1 MSNSADKITEFHNLI
16 FELSIKFINLP
27 LKQVNSSIQYSL
39 GLLAEFFNADR
50 AYIFDY
56 DFNLETASNTYEWC
70 AEGIVPQID
79 ELQAEPMENFPQW
92 LSAHL
97 DKKPFIIDD
106 LECFP
111 ASPLKDVL
119 QPQGIKSLIAYP
131 LYDQE
136 QCIGFVGLDSV
147 KTLTHYGELE
157 IKLLALFSEL
167 IVGLKKRQQAEDSLL
182 QAMIVFEQAYEG
194 ILITDQQG
202 QIQNVNSSF
211 VEMSGLTKDMLL
223 NRPFYTLDWSV
234 DREMEKAVVW
244 TALKNIGYWTGELKK
259 QRQDKSEFIVRV
271 NISNVKNA
279 EGNIEHF
286 VLVFAE
292 QGEIN
297 ANAERARLSSHYDSL
312 TQLPNRLIL
321 TEQLGKAMLE
331 TSQKSQLIGLVF
343 LDLDN
348 FKQINDQF
356 SHEIGNQLL
365 IELAKR
371 FRQRLKPNDFI
382 ARIGGDE
389 FAIIIDKADS
399 QNQITQSLENIQ
411 GLMNEP
417 FIIDSHLIHT
427 SASIGVAHFP
437 QDDDLDPDQLIRQAD
452 QAMFQAKQAG
462 KNRIKHFD
470 MNLDKSIRGR
480 YQNIARIRSALTNQ
494 EFELYYQPKVNM
506 RTGLVESLE
515 ALIRWNQPNQG
526 LLRPYQFL
534 PEIEGHYLSV
544 ELGEWVIETALQQ
557 IEQLD
562 RMGFSLGISVNIDG
576 LQLEQADFV
585 EKLKQALQR
594 HPSIKPSL
602 LEIEILESA
611 ALDDIEKVSS
621 VIKAC
626 RALGIRVSLD
636 DFGTGYSSL
645 TYLKQLK
652 ANALKIDQSFVRDM
666 LTDPEDLAILEGV
679 IGLANAFQLQVIAE
693 GVESA
698 EHMAI
703 LMRLGCNIAQ
713 GYAISR
719 PLAAHKL
726 IDWIQQ
732 WQTQHPPKKIAVIRA
747 DKLPILYAL
756 VEHHAWVKR
765 LKQYLQDV
773 TLDQPPL
780 DIHQCQFGHWLDQ
793 NKAFFNQPV
802 LIEEIDR
809 LHRDVHQLANEF
821 LLLKQADELHQV
833 LMRFHEMEALRD
845 QLTLKLNALID
856 L

>member
-1 MSNSADKITEFHNLI
+1 MKNALDKITDFHNLI

-27 LKQVNSSIQYSL
+27 LKQVNSSIHYSL

-50 AYIFDY
+50 AYIFNY
-56 DFNLETASNTYEWC
+56 DFNLDLTSNTYEWC
-70 AEGIVPQID
+70 APGILPQID
-79 ELQAEPMENFPQW
+79 ELQSQPMENFPEW

-97 DKKPFIIDD
+97 AKKPFIIDD
-106 LECFP
+106 LETFP

-131 LYDQE
+131 IYDQE

-147 KTLTHYGELE
+147 KNITHYGELE

-167 IVGLKKRQQAEDSLL
+167 IVGLKKRQQTEDSLL

-194 ILITDQQG
+194 ILITDEQG
-202 QIQNVNSSF
+202 YIQNVNASF
-211 VEMSGLTKDMLL
+211 VEMSGIAKENLL
-223 NRPFYTLDWSV
+223 EKPFYALDWSV
-234 DREMEKAVVW
+234 DSEMEKAVVW
-244 TALKNIGYWTGELKK
+244 NALKNMGYWTGELKK
-259 QRQDKSEFIVRV
+259 QRHDQSEFIVRV
-271 NISNVKNA
+271 NISNVKNTDGA
-279 EGNIEHF
+279 IEHF
-286 VLVFAE
+286 VMVFAE

-297 ANAERARLSSHYDSL
+297 RHSERARLSSHYDSL

-331 TSQKSQLIGLVF
+331 TSQKSQLLGLVF
-343 LDLDN
+343 FDVDN
-348 FKQINDQF
+348 FKQINDTY
-356 SHEIGNQLL
+356 SHEKGNQLL

-371 FRQRLKPNDFI
+371 LRAHLRMTDFI

-399 QNQITQSLENIQ
+399 QTQINLTVDKLLN
-411 GLMNEP
+411 LVNEP
-417 FIIDSHLIHT
+417 FCLNQDTFHIT
-427 SASIGVAHFP
+427 ASMGVTYFP

-452 QAMFQAKQAG
+452 QAMFQSKQAG

-480 YQNIARIRSALTNQ
+480 YQNIARIRSGFTNQ

-506 RTGLVESLE
+506 RTGMVESLE

-526 LLRPYQFL
+526 VLRPYQFL

-557 IEQLD
+557 IEELE
-562 RMGFSLGISVNIDG
+562 RLGFTLGISVNIDG
-576 LQLEQADFV
+576 LQLQQADFV
-585 EKLKQALQR
+585 AKLKRALLR
-594 HPSIKPSL
+594 HPTVKPAL

-611 ALDDIEKVSS
+611 ALDDIDDVSR
-621 VIKAC
+621 VIRNC
-626 RALGIRVSLD
+626 RDLGIRVSLD

-698 EHMAI
+698 DHMDI

-719 PLAAHKL
+719 PLMAHNL
-726 IDWIQQ
+726 VDWITQ
-732 WQTQHPPKKIAVIRA
+732 WQTQHRPKQISVIRA

-773 TLDQPPL
+773 TLDRPPL

-793 NKAFFNQPV
+793 NKTYFKQSD
-802 LIEEIDR
+802 LIQKIDDI
-809 LHRDVHQLANEF
+809 HHDVHNLANEF
-821 LLLKQADELHQV
+821 VMLKQTNQLHYV

-845 QLTLKLNALID
+845 TLTIELNKLMDI
-856 L
+856 